1 MPVVAI
7 SCGFKSHLLHYMRK
21 TGWGFPLL
29 CYNEVMRMNVLE
41 LKNVY
46 FRQGNFVLKNINFK
60 LKDGELVVLKGKSGS
75 GKSALIELIGN
86 AKQID
91 AGKILYFNKE
101 MYEDESGIRRR
112 LSVVYD
118 DINFN
123 EEMTGKKIIRE
134 IHKYEPFFSVEDCLK
149 RFKDFGINSDM
160 KVRMLSADMKK
171 KLLVI
176 IAISRNPDILVMDEP
191 TKGLD
196 EESRNEIW
204 NMIFDYKIN
213 HDLSILFSSHHEHEM
228 ELLADR
234 VVWMENGG
242 IR

>member
-1 MPVVAI
+1 
-7 SCGFKSHLLHYMRK
+7 
-21 TGWGFPLL
+21 
-29 CYNEVMRMNVLE
+29 MRMNVLE

>member
-1 MPVVAI
+1 
-7 SCGFKSHLLHYMRK
+7 
-21 TGWGFPLL
+21 
-29 CYNEVMRMNVLE
+29 
-41 LKNVY
+41 
-46 FRQGNFVLKNINFK
+46 
-60 LKDGELVVLKGKSGS
+60 
-75 GKSALIELIGN
+75 
-86 AKQID
+86 
-91 AGKILYFNKE
+91 
-101 MYEDESGIRRR
+101 
-112 LSVVYD
+112 
-118 DINFN
+118 
-123 EEMTGKKIIRE
+123 
-134 IHKYEPFFSVEDCLK
+134 
-149 RFKDFGINSDM
+149 
-160 KVRMLSADMKK
+160 MKK